1 MASAPAHPPVPC
13 HHALTFSMVTAKQ
26 RGVVLRLVVAAP
38 GELTAIRVPGG
49 GTQLAAA
56 FDELVEAKADRSLSL
71 AICILRNGHDLFA
84 VSLLRGHP
92 GCRARF
98 MLTIP
103 L

>member
-1 MASAPAHPPVPC
+1 MPAFLYLGGGP
-13 HHALTFSMVTAKQ
+13 LK
-26 RGVVLRLVVAAP
+26 
-38 GELTAIRVPGG
+38 EVPGG
-49 GTQLAAA
+49 ARLAASH
-56 FDELVEAKADRSLSL
+56 DELVEAKADRSLSL

-103 L
+103 LLDGSRLRLVSAPPESE